1 MRPGSEATKATLR
14 ATPLFTA
21 PTMPFHAAEVAALRR
36 FHPARPMAT
45 TEASRE
51 RTTAETIRAA
61 PLAICWTA
69 FQAVF
74 QSPRIRAMTRRMT
87 PAMTLS
93 APRTMSLTTGH
104 AHLTT
109 CTMARKTA
117 ATMGMM
123 RRM

>member
-1 MRPGSEATKATLR
+1 MT
-14 ATPLFTA
+14 
-21 PTMPFHAAEVAALRR
+21 
-36 FHPARPMAT
+36 
-45 TEASRE
+45 
-51 RTTAETIRAA
+51 
-61 PLAICWTA
+61 ICWTA

-87 PAMTLS
+87 PAITLS
-93 APRTMSLTTGH
+93 APMMMSLTTGH

-117 ATMGMM
+117 DTMGMM